1 MKKLLLIFTICLF
14 TISIVSC
21 EPDKSIEEEQNEF
34 ATGHGEVGDPA
45 EETEEEGG
53 N

>member
-1 MKKLLLIFTICLF
+1 MKKSLLIFTISLF
-14 TISIVSC
+14 AISISSC
-21 EPDKSIEEEQNEF
+21 EPDKSIEEEQYEF
-34 ATGHGEVGDPA
+34 ATGHGEVGDPP

>member
-1 MKKLLLIFTICLF
+1 MLAL
-14 TISIVSC
+14 SITSC
-21 EPDKSIEEEQNEF
+21 EPDKTIDEELNEF
-34 ATGHGEVGDPA
+34 STGHGEVGDPA